1 MSYPEQLS
9 PLFIYLDLLIKA
21 RISENNRNLKDRI
34 PIDIY
39 IFHFSHY
46 YSLFFFQLVLETDQ
60 QGYINFSVSS
70 TQFLIDIS
78 STLFKAAILAS
89 TKDLVSSES

>member
-1 MSYPEQLS
+1 MQ
-9 PLFIYLDLLIKA
+9 K
-21 RISENNRNLKDRI
+21 NNRNLKDLI
-34 PIDIY
+34 PYLY
-39 IFHFSHY
+39 IIHFSHY
-46 YSLFFFQLVLETDQ
+46 YSLFFQLVLETDQ

>member
-1 MSYPEQLS
+1 MTDPEQL
-9 PLFIYLDLLIKA
+9 PFLFIHLDPLLKA
-21 RISENNRNLKDRI
+21 RVSENNRDVKDLIAYLSI
-34 PIDIY
+34 P
-39 IFHFSHY
+39 FFSLVQ
-46 YSLFFFQLVLETDQ
+46 SFFFFQLVLETDQ